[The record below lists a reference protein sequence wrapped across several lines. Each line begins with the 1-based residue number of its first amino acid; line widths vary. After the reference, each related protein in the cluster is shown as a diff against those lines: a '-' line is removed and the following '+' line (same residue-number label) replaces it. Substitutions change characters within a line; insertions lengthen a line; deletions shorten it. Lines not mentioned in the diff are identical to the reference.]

1 MIVRVNPR
9 VVSLVVASV
18 VLTPVSRVNA
28 QQRSGATVAISSSGR
43 VNGKVS

>member
-18 VLTPVSRVNA
+18 VSTSVSWVNV
-28 QQRSGATVAISSSGR
+28 QQRSGATGAISSSGER
-43 VNGKVS
+43 KES